1 MTRTTHQLQP
11 CRSVKDKS
19 QLKIHWIESR
29 TQLNNLDLL
38 IRKDD
43 MLHPEQR
50 KKTGQR
56 GHHRS
61 ACQTKGI
68 MIEPMGRNVD
78 GQTAASINNRH
89 KLPRAQIG
97 ESGRLNFISLQVELL

>member
-1 MTRTTHQLQP
+1 M
-11 CRSVKDKS
+11 
-19 QLKIHWIESR
+19 
-29 TQLNNLDLL
+29 TQLNNRDILIMKDENLL
-38 IRKDD
+38 
-43 MLHPEQR
+43 PEQR
-50 KKTGQR
+50 KKTEQR

-61 ACQTKGI
+61 AFQTKGI

-97 ESGRLNFISLQVELL
+97 ESGR